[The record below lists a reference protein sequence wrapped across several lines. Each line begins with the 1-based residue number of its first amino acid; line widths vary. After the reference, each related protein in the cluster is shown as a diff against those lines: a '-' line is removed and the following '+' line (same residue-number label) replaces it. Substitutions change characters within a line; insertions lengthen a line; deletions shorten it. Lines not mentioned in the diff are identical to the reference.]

1 MRFLVDECLRA
12 RVAELLSDAGH
23 DAVHVGVVGLLGRP
37 DTEIMEFALRDDR
50 VVISADTDFG
60 ELLAR
65 SQASLPSVILLRRNH
80 DPGSQASAILAA
92 LPDISESLAVGSI
105 VVITSD
111 RLRVRDLP
119 IN

>member
-65 SQASLPSVILLRRNH
+65 SQASLPSVICFAGTTTQTVR
-80 DPGSQASAILAA
+80 
-92 LPDISESLAVGSI
+92 
-105 VVITSD
+105 
-111 RLRVRDLP
+111 RLRSLQRCPTSAKVSRSARSL
-119 IN
+119 